1 MDFSGPDN
9 KPKVNGPIGISGWQ
23 TGPSNETSHQQT
35 PGVLWGSGEYT
46 KIIGADHKAI
56 VSNIFV
62 FVIEKLII
70 NNILMTFNLNFFII
84 SVFH

>member
-9 KPKVNGPIGISGWQ
+9 KPKMNGPIGISGWQ
-23 TGPSNETSHQQT
+23 TGPSNETSQQT

-56 VSNIFV
+56 VSNILV
-62 FVIEKLII
+62 LTIKKY
-70 NNILMTFNLNFFII
+70 FNDFIVDLNYFII
-84 SVFH
+84 SEFY